1 MPCDEGWQE
10 HLKLRGVFLVDCRN
24 GDEVVCKGR
33 IAGALHW
40 PCKMA
45 DDPTE
50 RVAAAASQLPA
61 DKSTPILAFCAVGGR
76 SARFVAALR
85 AAGYTKV
92 ANGGG
97 FDAVSAAR
105 LPPPPPTP
113 PKAADARRAVVAL
126 DPRHPIATSLAQGH
140 HWSYFHTHVV
150 TKAIVERAVAEN
162 RSIEFDVFA
171 EGGRATIQ
179 HPPAFYAERGLPP
192 PSNMD
197 LEEAVALV
205 EASDRCVLVLDA
217 KSRDA
222 LAVIRT
228 LVARLG
234 THRVVVHGF
243 AEELD
248 FGLPPG
254 DVFCPRWPASRGRDD
269 FRETHLVG
277 TGSTRTRR

>member
-1 MPCDEGWQE
+1 MCIRD
-10 HLKLRGVFLVDCRN
+10 
-24 GDEVVCKGR
+24 
-33 IAGALHW
+33 
-40 PCKMA
+40 
-45 DDPTE
+45 
-50 RVAAAASQLPA
+50 
-61 DKSTPILAFCAVGGR
+61 
-76 SARFVAALR
+76 SA
-85 AAGYTKV
+85 K
-92 ANGGG
+92 
-97 FDAVSAAR
+97 
-105 LPPPPPTP
+105 
-113 PKAADARRAVVAL
+113 
-126 DPRHPIATSLAQGH
+126 
-140 HWSYFHTHVV
+140 
-150 TKAIVERAVAEN
+150 
-162 RSIEFDVFA
+162 
-171 EGGRATIQ
+171 GGRATIQ

-269 FRETHLVG
+269 FRETHSVG
-277 TGSTRTRR
+277 TGSTRTRASKRFYPQRRRRARSSARPSR

>member
-24 GDEVVCKGR
+24 DDEVVSKGR

-50 RVAAAASQLPA
+50 RVAAAASQLPY
-61 DKSTPILAFCAVGGR
+61 KSTPILAFCAVGGR

-85 AAGYTKV
+85 AAGYTNV

-126 DPRHPIATSLAQGH
+126 DPRHPISAALAQGR

-162 RSIEFDVFA
+162 RSVEFDVFA

-269 FRETHLVG
+269 FRETHSVG
-277 TGSTRTRR
+277 TGSTRI

>member
-1 MPCDEGWQE
+1 M
-10 HLKLRGVFLVDCRN
+10 
-24 GDEVVCKGR
+24 
-33 IAGALHW
+33 
-40 PCKMA
+40 
-45 DDPTE
+45 
-50 RVAAAASQLPA
+50 
-61 DKSTPILAFCAVGGR
+61 
-76 SARFVAALR
+76 
-85 AAGYTKV
+85 
-92 ANGGG
+92 
-97 FDAVSAAR
+97 SAAR

-179 HPPAFYAERGLPP
+179 HPPAFYEERGLPP

-228 LVARLG
+228 LVARLAQQP
-234 THRVVVHGF
+234 HRKEVRNAGETQLA
-243 AEELD
+243 AEL
-248 FGLPPG
+248 G
-254 DVFCPRWPASRGRDD
+254 DAARDRGAR
-269 FRETHLVG
+269 RGAPHRRVRQHL
-277 TGSTRTRR
+277 SLIHI